1 VSTRAT
7 LIYDGE
13 CGFCQGA
20 VAWIQPRS
28 GPEDFEFLPCQD
40 PERARRF
47 PTMSREACMTAMQ
60 LVLPDGRV
68 LPGEQAIPEILKRL
82 RGWRLLAALFRL
94 PGTGF
99 LARRVYAWVARNRYT
114 ISCAVRRSPAGPSC
128 R

>member
-20 VAWIQPRS
+20 VSWIRARS
-28 GPEDFEFLPCQD
+28 GPDAFEFLPCQD
-40 PERARRF
+40 PERARRY
-47 PTMSREACMTAMQ
+47 PEMPQAECLTAMQ

-68 LPGEQAIPEILKRL
+68 LPGEKAIPEILKRL
-82 RGWRLLAALFRL
+82 RGWRILAALFRV

-99 LARRVYAWVARNRYT
+99 VARRVYAWVARNRYS
-114 ISCAVRRSPAGPSC
+114 ISCALRRSSAGPS
-128 R
+128 RS